1 MKTLFEPLNLK
12 NLTLQ
17 NRICVPPMVCF
28 NWSDESGLV
37 SDRHVAHYK
46 AIAQGG
52 PGLIIQEATCID
64 PVGRL
69 ADSQLGIWS
78 DEHIPGLKRIVD
90 AVHAE
95 GVPILVQIHHAG
107 IMGLTNP
114 APCPSNYVMQRR
126 GQEQQGTE
134 MTAEQID
141 QMRRN
146 FTEAARRAQKAG
158 YDGVE
163 LHGCHSYLLSQF
175 LNKRVNRR
183 SDRYGDGMVL
193 VEEILKD
200 VREATGPDFIVG
212 IRLGVFE
219 PGLADG
225 IAHAKRLAELG
236 IDFLD
241 LSYGFGPESDSEK
254 PADFPLADVIFGA
267 GRVKGALKEMAET
280 RLGDATGDAKPA
292 AEVPVFAVYGIQSA
306 EQAQLA
312 LELTGVDMID
322 VGRGVLVNYNWAKDA
337 KEGRDTGKCLYCK
350 TCMWRVDADKC
361 AGRLLMKSKRGN
373 TSWEA

>member
-1 MKTLFEPLNLK
+1 MKTLFEPLSLK
-12 NLTLQ
+12 NISLN

-28 NWSDESGLV
+28 NWSDESGIV
-37 SDRHVAHYK
+37 SDKHVAHYK
-46 AIAQGG
+46 AMAQGG

-69 ADSQLGIWS
+69 ANSQLGIWS
-78 DEHIPGLKRIVD
+78 DDHIPGLKRIVD

-114 APCPSNYVMQRR
+114 APCPSAYEFERR
-126 GQEQQGTE
+126 DFIQKGAE
-134 MTAEQID
+134 MTLEEIQ
-141 QMRRN
+141 QLRRN
-146 FTEAARRAQKAG
+146 FAEAARRAQKVG

-163 LHGCHSYLLSQF
+163 LHGCHSYLLCQF

-183 SDRYGDGMVL
+183 TDKYAAGMVL

-200 VREATGPDFIVG
+200 VRQATGPDFIVG
-212 IRLGVFE
+212 IRLGIFE

-241 LSYGFGPESDSEK
+241 LSYGFGPESDCEK
-254 PADFPLADVIFGA
+254 PEDFPLADVIYGA
-267 GRVKGALKEMAET
+267 GRVKAALKEAAED
-280 RLGDATGDAKPA
+280 GKISAAAAAGEIAAEA

-312 LELTGVDMID
+312 LDLTDVDMVD
-322 VGRGVLVNYNWAKDA
+322 VGRGVLVNYDWAKDA
-337 KEGRDTGKCLYCK
+337 KEGRDTGKCLYCP
-350 TCMWRVDADKC
+350 TCMWRVDAEKC
-361 AGRLLMKSKRGN
+361 AGRKLLRSQRGL
-373 TSWEA
+373 

>member
-1 MKTLFEPLNLK
+1 MK
-12 NLTLQ
+12 NLWQSFQIKNINIQ

-28 NWSDESGLV
+28 NWSDESGIV
-37 SDRHVAHYK
+37 SDKHVAHYK

-64 PVGRL
+64 SVGRL
-69 ADSQLGIWS
+69 ANSQLGIWS
-78 DEHIPGLKRIVD
+78 DDHIPGLKRIVD

-114 APCPSNYVMQRR
+114 APCPSAYEFERR
-126 GQEQQGTE
+126 DFIQKGAE
-134 MTAEQID
+134 MTLEEIQ
-141 QMRRN
+141 QLRRN
-146 FTEAARRAQKAG
+146 FAEAARRAQKVG

-163 LHGCHSYLLSQF
+163 LHGCHSYLLCQF
-175 LNKRVNRR
+175 LNKRVNKRT
-183 SDRYGDGMVL
+183 DKYADGMVL

-225 IAHAKRLAELG
+225 TSHAKRLAELG

-241 LSYGFGPESDSEK
+241 LSYGFGYESEPEK
-254 PADFPLADVIFGA
+254 PEEFPLADVIFGA
-267 GRVKGALKEMAET
+267 GRVRTALKEAAVNGEIAAE
-280 RLGDATGDAKPA
+280 A

-306 EQAQLA
+306 EQAQQA
-312 LELTGVDMID
+312 LDLTDVDMID
-322 VGRGVLVNYNWAKDA
+322 VGRGVLVNYDWAKDA
-337 KEGRDTGKCLYCK
+337 KEGRDTGKCLYCS
-350 TCMWRVDADKC
+350 TCMWRVDAEKC
-361 AGRLLMKSKRGN
+361 AGRKLLRSQRGL
-373 TSWEA
+373 

>member
-1 MKTLFEPLNLK
+1 MK
-12 NLTLQ
+12 NLWQSYQLKHIHIE

-64 PVGRL
+64 SIGRL

-126 GQEQQGTE
+126 GQEQQGAE

-141 QMRRN
+141 QLRRN
-146 FTEAARRAQKAG
+146 FAEAARRAQKAG

-193 VEEILKD
+193 VEEILQD
-200 VREATGPDFIVG
+200 VRKVTGPDFIVG

-219 PGLADG
+219 PGLAEG
-225 IAHAKRLAELG
+225 IAHAKRLAELS

-241 LSYGFGPESDSEK
+241 LSYGFGPESDPEK

-267 GRVKGALKEMAET
+267 GRIKEVVAE
-280 RLGDATGDAKPA
+280 L
-292 AEVPVFAVYGIQSA
+292 PVFAVYGIQSA

-361 AGRLLMKSKRGN
+361 AGRLLLQKQK
-373 TSWEA
+373 

>member
-1 MKTLFEPLNLK
+1 MMKLYYESGAIIMKTLFEQLSLK
-12 NLTLQ
+12 NLTLA

-28 NWSDESGLV
+28 NWSDESGIV
-37 SDRHVAHYK
+37 SEKHVAHYK

-69 ADSQLGIWS
+69 AASQLGIWS
-78 DEHIPGLKRIVD
+78 DDHIPGLKRIVD

-107 IMGLTNP
+107 IMGLMNP
-114 APCPSNYVMQRR
+114 APCPSAYEFQRR
-126 GQEQQGTE
+126 DFTQRGAE
-134 MTAEQID
+134 MTLEQIAELR
-141 QMRRN
+141 QN
-146 FTEAARRAQKAG
+146 FAEAARRAQKAG

-163 LHGCHSYLLSQF
+163 LHGCHSYLLCQF

-183 SDRYGDGMVL
+183 TDKYADGMKL
-193 VEEILKD
+193 VEEIVND

-219 PGLADG
+219 PGLQDG
-225 IAHAKRLAELG
+225 IDHAKRLAELG

-241 LSYGFGPESDSEK
+241 LSYGFGPESDPEK
-254 PADFPLADVIFGA
+254 PEDFPLADVIFGA
-267 GRVKGALKEMAET
+267 GRVKAEV
-280 RLGDATGDAKPA
+280 GD
-292 AEVPVFAVYGIQSA
+292 VPVFAVYGIQSA

-312 LELTGVDMID
+312 LDLTNADMID
-322 VGRGVLVNYNWAKDA
+322 VGRGILVNYNWPKDA
-337 KEGRDTGKCLYCK
+337 CDGRDTGKCLYCP

-361 AGRLLMKSKRGN
+361 AGRKLLQKMRGV
-373 TSWEA
+373 